1 MKGERVVRAQPGSWS
16 VKMAFGWKV
25 RRQFYFSVVAQN
37 ANGVPLPKCVEL
49 YAQRAKRKKNWV
61 LYSIAKSM
69 LTMMNNGADF
79 ADAVAPW
86 VPQDEASQVAA
97 GVIGQ
102 NLPHA
107 LEKMIEAKEISKE
120 IISHVQNAMTTP
132 VLNILIGLSFFV
144 FMGMT
149 IVPQFEGIVTKAA
162 ASGSVYALYVV
173 SEFSVSWIFWALL
186 IVVALA
192 IGGLLYS
199 LPRWTGPRR
208 VVLDG
213 YFPFSLYKEF
223 QGYLWM
229 TSFVSIISAKVPE
242 VQALS
247 IQAERATPWMAER
260 LKVIREDMES
270 GGSLP
275 QALVRPRHADRGF
288 EFPSTEIV
296 EMVES
301 IHGFGD
307 FSERMAGVQRHWI
320 KDLSARVK
328 RAGSVVGMIGTLLTY
343 GVIIFITIASVNLQ
357 NELQDHVS
365 SVSSHIQTR

>member
-1 MKGERVVRAQPGSWS
+1 MKGERIVRVQPGSLS
-16 VKMAFGWKV
+16 AKMAFGWKV
-25 RRQFYFSVVAQN
+25 RHQFYAGVVAQN
-37 ANGVPLPKCVEL
+37 SNGVPLPKCVEL
-49 YAQRAKRKKNWV
+49 YAQRAKRKQNWA

-69 LTMMNNGADF
+69 LTMMSNGADF

-107 LEKMIEAKEISKE
+107 LEKLIEAKEISKE
-120 IISHVQNAMTTP
+120 IITHVKSAMTTP
-132 VLNILIGLSFFV
+132 VLNVLIGLSFFI

-149 IVPQFEGIVTKAA
+149 IVPQFEGIVSKSS

-173 SEFSVSWIFWALL
+173 SEFSVSWVFWALL
-186 IVVALA
+186 VFAALA
-192 IGGLLYS
+192 IGALLYS
-199 LPRWTGPRR
+199 LPRWTGQRR
-208 VVLDG
+208 VVMDG

-229 TSFVSIISAKVPE
+229 TSFVAIISAKVPE
-242 VQALS
+242 VQALN

-275 QALVRPRHADRGF
+275 QALVRQRHAGRGF
-288 EFPSTEIV
+288 EFPSSEIV
-296 EMVES
+296 EMVEQ
-301 IHGFGD
+301 IHGFRD
-307 FSERMAGVQRHWI
+307 FAERMAGVQRHWI
-320 KDLSARVK
+320 KDLAARVK
-328 RAGSVVGMIGTLLTY
+328 QAGNMVGMIGTVLTY

-357 NELQDHVS
+357 NELQDHVG